1 MLISTALLLDGI
13 IRNSV
18 CTPAKL
24 PCRRVEV
31 GYENNKEREKIKN
44 LNFLATYII

>member
-1 MLISTALLLDGI
+1 VLMSTALLLDGI

-18 CTPAKL
+18 CAPAGL

-31 GYENNKEREKIKN
+31 G
-44 LNFLATYII
+44 